1 MRLRNRF
8 LFFALLIIAFS
19 FVLASCGLFNK
30 KCKHEYKDEV
40 TAPTCEAGGYT
51 THTCTKCSNT
61 YVDSET
67 GAIGHNYVPTVDA
80 PGCTESGITTYV
92 CSYCQDTYTDLETSP
107 TGHNYISAVVE
118 TSCSAEGYTNHTCSY
133 CGDSYNDNYVSK
145 TAHRFNGSACFY
157 CGIDTPTDLIV
168 PNTEWYN
175 DTDMIFTLTTK
186 EELAGLAEL
195 VNSGTDFLNKI
206 IYLGADIDLGYLS
219 WTPIGNAEHPFIGT
233 FDGNGYSISSLM
245 IHSQTSFVGFFG
257 KVTGK
262 ISNFTIDNATVYV
275 TDVNNYISI
284 ACGYSTSDLKDIHVD
299 GYLDAQHS
307 NCVGAIVGYTT
318 AQISNVSA
326 NTEVVGKEYVG
337 GIVGKVSSAT
347 ALYGNIINY
356 GCVKGTNFTA
366 GIAGCLTG
374 TGTIYIEN
382 IENYAD
388 VIGAVHAGG
397 LFGYISGNTS
407 SLVKNSLSSSDV
419 SGEYYVGAIAGESV
433 NVKISECSNA
443 GSTVSASNCLIDG
456 NNYYAFL
463 GGYVGKGYIVEK
475 CTNDSDINYISRGSY
490 VGGIAGYLTHSI
502 TECSNNGAVKGYHHV
517 GGLAGYISSGTS
529 VTLSTLTNSGDISGN
544 TYVGGIVGLWSYSNT
559 FVVSGCENFG
569 DVTGTDN
576 VGGIAGCLSMT
587 SNNLLTVSGLRNSG
601 DVTATDGGWVG
612 GLFGYVSGNASS
624 TISDCSSSANITGKY
639 YVGGLIGQSV
649 NLTLKNSTNE
659 GSTITATAFLVEGT
673 ANYVYLGGYIG
684 GGTSDGTSVLGC
696 TNNCDI
702 IYNSLGGRVGGII
715 GYSTGNITDCTNNG
729 NITSLGSNVGGIV
742 GEIFSRYDRSYR
754 NLINT
759 GNIIGINNIGGVF
772 GKYYQEAT
780 DSGGDNYSGRLWCH
794 NSWLDTLINRGE
806 IIGETY
812 VGGISGALAVDNVWH
827 YSSSNYGN
835 FRINA
840 TNFTNT
846 GNVIGEAHTGELLGY
861 FWGDMQSTLTT
872 YTILGKITING
883 EELEG
888 DYSVGSNIN
897 TRLTLSN
904 RVLPEETTPEDP
916 AE

>member
-67 GAIGHNYVPTVDA
+67 GAIGHNYGPTVDA

-145 TAHRFNGSACFY
+145 TAHRFNGAACFY
-157 CGIDTPTDLIV
+157 CGIEAPTDSIT
-168 PNTEWYN
+168 PDIEWYN
-175 DTDMIFTLTTK
+175 ESNMIFTLTTK

-219 WTPIGNAEHPFIGT
+219 WTPIGNDEHPFVGT

-262 ISNFTIDNATVYV
+262 IRNFTIDNATVYV

-374 TGTIYIEN
+374 TGTIYIGN

-544 TYVGGIVGLWSYSNT
+544 TYVGGIVGLWIYSNT
-559 FVVSGCENFG
+559 FVVSGCENTG
-569 DVTGTDN
+569 NVTGTDN

-612 GLFGYVSGNASS
+612 GLFGYVSGNTSS
-624 TISDCSSSANITGKY
+624 TVFDCSSSANITGKY
-639 YVGGLIGQSV
+639 YVGGLIGQAV

-659 GSTITATAFLVEGT
+659 GSIITATAFLVEGT
-673 ANYVYLGGYIG
+673 ANHVYLGGYIG
-684 GGTSDGTSVLGC
+684 SGASVVGC

-702 IYNSLGGRVGGII
+702 TYNSLGGLVGGII
-715 GYSTGNITDCTNNG
+715 GFTEGNITDCTNNAK
-729 NITSLGSNVGGIV
+729 ITSLSDLVGGIAGCPVGLTHSNLVNNGDITGINYVGGIFGYVYKVIFSKGHTQVSMNTLINCGGISGNDYVGGIV
-742 GEIFSRYDRSYR
+742 GALSIDNTFDTQYVYSSNIWLNATMFSNSGNVKGNSNTGEIFGLFWSD
-754 NLINT
+754 
-759 GNIIGINNIGGVF
+759 GG
-772 GKYYQEAT
+772 
-780 DSGGDNYSGRLWCH
+780 
-794 NSWLDTLINRGE
+794 
-806 IIGETY
+806 
-812 VGGISGALAVDNVWH
+812 
-827 YSSSNYGN
+827 
-835 FRINA
+835 
-840 TNFTNT
+840 
-846 GNVIGEAHTGELLGY
+846 
-861 FWGDMQSTLTT
+861 STLTT
-872 YTILGKITING
+872 YTILGKITVNG

-888 DYSVGSNIN
+888 DYSVGSNVN
-897 TRLTLSN
+897 ARLALYD
-904 RVLPEETTPEDP
+904 RVLPEETTPDEP
-916 AE
+916 TE